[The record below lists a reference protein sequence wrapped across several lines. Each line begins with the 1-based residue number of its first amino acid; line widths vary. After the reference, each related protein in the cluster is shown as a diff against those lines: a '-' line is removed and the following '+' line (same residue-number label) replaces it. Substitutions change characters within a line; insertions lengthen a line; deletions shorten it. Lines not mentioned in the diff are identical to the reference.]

1 VLTPNH
7 PSISRSKQ
15 AIHSHVHL
23 RSKQLMH
30 AWQILAE
37 TIEDLVDGSPGSL
50 AFDGSLLLGAKDT
63 TLYVLDAK
71 TGGLVEEVAAIGGRL
86 LQVAAILGEACTKRT
101 IESLLK
107 FHQNAVLAGRKYGT
121 CGGGGRGN

>member
-1 VLTPNH
+1 
-7 PSISRSKQ
+7 
-15 AIHSHVHL
+15 
-23 RSKQLMH
+23 MH

-86 LQVAAILGEACTKRT
+86 LQVAAILGEA
-101 IESLLK
+101 S
-107 FHQNAVLAGRKYGT
+107 QNGQLRV
-121 CGGGGRGN
+121 C